1 MTGPLDPKL
10 EQMDP
15 ASEACFAVLA
25 ELIAWELSARIAT
38 GDDPSTAQ
46 GCKELSELIA
56 DTVLDVFVV
65 RTRDEPRCRW
75 VAQQ

>member
-1 MTGPLDPKL
+1 MLHCTG
-10 EQMDP
+10 
-15 ASEACFAVLA
+15 EANS
-25 ELIAWELSARIAT
+25 WELSARIAM

-56 DTVLDVFVV
+56 DAVLDAFVV
-65 RTRDEPRCRW
+65 RTREEPRYRW

>member
-10 EQMDP
+10 ERMDSE
-15 ASEACFAVLA
+15 SEACFAALA
-25 ELIAWELSARIAT
+25 ERIAWELSARIAM

-46 GCKELSELIA
+46 GCKELSEFIA
-56 DTVLDVFVV
+56 DTVLDGFVV
-65 RTRDEPRCRW
+65 RTREEPRYRW